1 MKTKIALSFLVSLF
15 VILAI
20 SQTAWSATITVTST
34 GDTIAVDGGCTLRE
48 AITTAN
54 NNAAINADCTPGSGA
69 DTIQFT
75 IGTGAQTITPVTE
88 LPQLT
93 DNSGTTIDGTTQ
105 PGFSGTPLIEINGIN
120 IAGSGGVGIYAQSD
134 NNTIRGL
141 VVNRCNVGVRVS
153 GTNNLVAGNFLGTDV
168 AGTASLGNVNGVI
181 IDGSSSTVGGTTA
194 AARNVISGN
203 SNNGVIIFPATGIV
217 VEGNFIGTDL
227 TGTAALGNATSGVTV
242 QDTSSNIVGGTTAGA
257 RNIISGNGTGVFVF
271 KNVLSATNNII
282 EGNYIG
288 TDVTGA
294 VALGNGDGVFIDG
307 ADTTTVGGGAA
318 GAGNLITGNSRGIVV
333 VNGGTGNSF
342 IKNQIYSN
350 AGLGIDLGKDGVTVN
365 DNMDPDTGDNNLQNF
380 PVITG
385 ALVSGNTLVT
395 GTFNSLPNTPFRI
408 EFFSNTS
415 CDPSGFGEGKTFLG
429 STTLVTDV
437 NGDSAFSLFVT
448 GVQPNIT
455 LTATNNTTGDTSEFS
470 NCFGG
475 PELSVTKSDGVT
487 STTPGSTL
495 SYAIGY
501 ANGGNNGATNVTLS
515 DTVPLNTTFN
525 AASSAVGWSCSDGDP
540 AGTVCTFNVGTV
552 AQGGSGSVVF
562 AVTVDNAVLAGAT
575 QISNT
580 VSISDDGTNGADQNN
595 TNNSATDTDTLT
607 ATPDLSL
614 TKSDSGVS
622 TSAGGT
628 VVYTLT
634 CTNNGDQGASG
645 IVLTETVPAN
655 TTFNSGSSSA
665 GWSCVPDNS
674 AGSTCT
680 LNLTGSLGG
689 GGVEAF
695 LESFAVTL
703 DSCLPSGLTQI
714 DNTASVA
721 DDGSNGADPVPGDNS
736 ASDSTPLSAGPDLSI
751 TKTDNN
757 QIATPGGPILYTLT
771 VANAVG
777 QDATGVVITE
787 TVPLN
792 TTFDPASS
800 TAGWTCVPD
809 NNAGSTCTYT
819 VGALACGA
827 SNSVVFAVIVDNPL
841 PANVNAITNTATV
854 ADDGSAGPD
863 PNLTD
868 NTATELTPLNFT
880 GQMVAVDPLGRFV
893 LYTDSLGCAYKVIVY
908 QALNANG
915 NPVGAPRQL
924 TACGVVTQDVSGI
937 DLLKDKS
944 GDQYWISFGSSVS
957 TDSRFLMKVDAFGD
971 IIDPPSAVVS
981 AAAIGSASGATA
993 IAEKGCCKLLYWTIG
1008 NGGSVFRTIVDKI
1021 TLLGNGAKKTS
1032 IVAAASIGLQSTQRS
1047 ATPKFLALES
1057 PLETLKAFAVSSKG
1071 LPTGSTW
1078 RLSPRTDGGHE
1089 IGGVSA
1095 DGFVALSV
1103 NKNAPQEQL
1112 YLQKLGSNGTPSG
1125 NPTIVATQLMI
1136 SVDVSNALAN
1146 GNRYVVLVNGN
1157 GAVLLQMVD
1166 SNGKKIGGLI
1176 SIH

>member
-1 MKTKIALSFLVSLF
+1 MSNNFRISIFSFFTVALLLIAPVYVS
-15 VILAI
+15 A
-20 SQTAWSATITVTST
+20 AATTYTVTNT
-34 GDTIAVDGGCTLRE
+34 ND
-48 AITTAN
+48 
-54 NNAAINADCTPGSGA
+54 SGA
-69 DTIQFT
+69 GSLRKAILDANGNAGQDTIQFN
-75 IGTGAQTITPVTE
+75 IAVSGVQTITPATP
-88 LPQLT
+88 LPDLT
-93 DNSGTTIDGTTQ
+93 DNSGAIVDGTTES
-105 PGFSGTPLIEINGIN
+105 GFTGTPLIEINGTN
-120 IAGSGGVGIYAQSD
+120 LSFGTAGISALSN

-141 VVNRCNVGVRVS
+141 VVNRCSIGIALN
-153 GTNNLVAGNFLGTDV
+153 GTNNLVQGNYVGTNA
-168 AGTASLGNVNGVI
+168 AGTASLGNIQGVNLN
-181 IDGSSSTVGGTTA
+181 GSSNTVGGTTA

-203 SNNGVIIFPATGIV
+203 VTYGVAIGASSGNV
-217 VEGNFIGTDL
+217 VEGNLIGTDAS
-227 TGTAALGNATSGVTV
+227 GTTALGNVQGGVLIQDATNNT
-242 QDTSSNIVGGTTAGA
+242 VGGTTAGA
-257 RNIISGNGTGVFVF
+257 RNIISGNGAGVVVLENVFTTTG
-271 KNVLSATNNII
+271 NII

-288 TDVTGA
+288 TDISGA
-294 VALGNGDGVFIDG
+294 AALGNGDGIHIQG
-307 ADTTTVGGGAA
+307 ADTTTIGGTAA
-318 GAGNLITGNSRGIVV
+318 GAGNLISGNNKGIMVI
-333 VNGGTGNSF
+333 NGGTGNTFSE
-342 IKNQIYSN
+342 NQIYSN
-350 AGLGIDLGKDGVTVN
+350 SGLGIDLANNGVTGN
-365 DNMDPDTGDNNLQNF
+365 DVQDPDTGDNNLQNF
-380 PVITG
+380 PVITS
-385 ALVSGNTLVT
+385 ALFSAGTTTITGNL
-395 GTFNSLPNTPFRI
+395 NSLPNTLFRI
-408 EFFSNTS
+408 EIFSNTS
-415 CDPSGFGEGKTFLG
+415 CDPSGFGEGQTYLG
-429 STTLVTDV
+429 SFTNTTDA
-437 NGDSAFSLFVT
+437 NGDIPFTVFAA
-448 GVQPNIT
+448 GARPNIT
-455 LTATNNTTGDTSEFS
+455 TTATNTATGDTSEFS

-487 STTPGSTL
+487 TTTPGSTL
-495 SYAIGY
+495 SYTIGY

-515 DTVPLNTTFN
+515 ETVPADTTFN
-525 AASSAVGWSCSDGDP
+525 SASSTAGWSCSNGDP
-540 AGTVCTFNVGTV
+540 AGTNCTFNVGTV
-552 AQGGSGSVVF
+552 AQGGTGSVVF

-595 TNNSATDTDTLT
+595 TNDSATDTDTLT

-634 CTNNGDQGASG
+634 ITNNGDQGASG

-680 LNLTGSLGG
+680 LNLTGSIGG

-695 LESFAVTL
+695 LEPFAVTL
-703 DSCLPSGLTQI
+703 DSCLPAGLTQI

-721 DDGSNGADPVPGDNS
+721 DDGSNGADPNPGNNS

-787 TVPLN
+787 TVPVN

-800 TAGWTCVPD
+800 TAGWTCLPD

-819 VGALACGA
+819 VGALACSA

-841 PANVNAITNTATV
+841 PANVDAITNTATV
-854 ADDGSAGPD
+854 ADDGSVGPD

-868 NTATELTPLNFT
+868 NTAIELTPLNFT

-893 LYTDSLGCAYKVIVY
+893 LYTDSLGCVYKVVVY

-924 TACGVVTQDVSGI
+924 SACGVVTQDVTGI

-944 GDQYWISFGSSVS
+944 GDQYWISFGGSMPV
-957 TDSRFLMKVDAFGD
+957 DSRFLMKIDAFGN
-971 IIDPPSAVVS
+971 IIDPPSAVLS
-981 AAAIGSASGATA
+981 AAAIGSAPGATA

-1008 NGGSVFRTIVDKI
+1008 NGGSVFRTIVDKT

-1047 ATPKFLALES
+1047 TTPKFLALES
-1057 PLETLKAFAVSSKG
+1057 PLDTLKAFVVSAKG

-1095 DGFVALSV
+1095 DGLVALSV
-1103 NKNAPQEQL
+1103 NKNAPQQQL
-1112 YLQKLGSNGTPSG
+1112 YLQKLGSGGAPSG
-1125 NPTIVATQLMI
+1125 NPTIVATQVMI
-1136 SVDVSNALAN
+1136 SVDVSNRLTT
-1146 GNRYVVLVNGN
+1146 GTRYVVFVTGN
-1157 GAVLLQMVD
+1157 GSVLLQVVD
-1166 SNGKKIGGLI
+1166 DSTGNKIGGTVG
-1176 SIH
+1176 IH